1 MNFKYFCV
9 VVMGETDGVIVEIDK
24 ISESR
29 PRILK
34 SEGILITTFKSAA
47 RAKEIEDYLTSL
59 KRNFFIFEVGAYNTG
74 YNIINKTITKDLFSH
89 IESEIKS
96 GKIIPIT
103 PYQDEVIFPDIE
115 FKSEMLP
122 YKDRVEYI
130 ANKLDDE
137 GYDYLTIEDK
147 RFYIDACKD
156 DPGFIEDQGN
166 TIIEQIIDKG
176 YENLSDEDK
185 ELLKILSNN
194 K

>member
-9 VVMGETDGVIVEIDK
+9 VVMGETEGAIVEIDK

-59 KRNFFIFEVGAYNTG
+59 KRNFFIFEVGGYNTG

-89 IESEIKS
+89 IEAEIKS
-96 GKIIPIT
+96 GEIIPIT

-147 RFYIDACKD
+147 RFYIDVCKD
-156 DPGFIEDQGN
+156 DPGFIEDQGK

>member
-9 VVMGETDGVIVEIDK
+9 VVMGETDGAIVEINK
-24 ISESR
+24 ISESTPKVLR
-29 PRILK
+29 
-34 SEGILITTFKSAA
+34 SEGILITTFKSSA

-59 KRNFFIFEVGAYNTG
+59 KRNFFIFEVGGYNTG
-74 YNIINKTITKDLFSH
+74 YNIINKAITKDLFYH

-96 GKIIPIT
+96 GEIIPIT
-103 PYQDEVIFPDIE
+103 PYQDEIIFSDIE
-115 FKSEMLP
+115 FKSEALP
-122 YKDRVEYI
+122 YEDRVEYI
-130 ANKLDDE
+130 INKLDDE

-147 RFYIDACKD
+147 KFYIDVCKD
-156 DPGFIEDQGN
+156 DPGFIEDQGK